1 MIRDAWICPDY
12 DRYEFFEP
20 SICQIVLNTTKLNEY
35 LISVQD
41 AKGLEDYPTKK
52 VLDDLQKERKHRQL
66 DKKQKW
72 IQTQNP
78 FDIEEEKDNSIK
90 YKLS

>member
-1 MIRDAWICPDY
+1 M
-12 DRYEFFEP
+12 
-20 SICQIVLNTTKLNEY
+20 
-35 LISVQD
+35 
-41 AKGLEDYPTKK
+41 EDYPTKK

-66 DKKQKW
+66 EKKQKW